1 MTSLGTYA
9 WSESDTTLYSHLF
22 LGQTADFEKAVV
34 KVDSSYP
41 WEGKVTYQ
49 VKAKMKD
56 AFDWQST
63 FRPISAWIHFA

>member
-41 WEGKVTYQ
+41 WEGKSNLSG
-49 VKAKMKD
+49 KGED
-56 AFDWQST
+56 E
-63 FRPISAWIHFA
+63 RRI